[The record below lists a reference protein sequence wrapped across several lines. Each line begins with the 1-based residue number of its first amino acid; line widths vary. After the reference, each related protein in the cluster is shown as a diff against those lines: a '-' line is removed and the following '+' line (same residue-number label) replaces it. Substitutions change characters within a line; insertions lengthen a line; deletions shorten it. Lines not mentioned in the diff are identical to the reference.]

1 MPLVFNTNFE
11 GSQLALW
18 EITETANE
26 LLALY
31 TPNQQEVQVFTAITN
46 ETRIK
51 EWLAIRA
58 LLVQIGIDKPEI
70 EYFESGKP
78 RLANTN
84 RSFSITHATHMCGI
98 LLTNSTHCGID
109 LEHKD
114 RSVERVRSR
123 FLSQTE
129 KDTFPSDW
137 GLHLWCAKEAV
148 FKAANQSN
156 VDFSKQI
163 QLTPS
168 NFNPNTVEGT
178 FENGNTTLGFEV
190 NFIEISNHV
199 VAWTA
204 F

>member
-31 TPNQQEVQVFTAITN
+31 TPNQQEVQAFTAISN

-58 LLVQIGIDKPEI
+58 LLVEIGIDKPEI

-78 RLANTN
+78 RLANFN
-84 RSFSITHATHMCGI
+84 RSFSITHSTYMCGI
-98 LLTNSTHCGID
+98 LLSNSTHCGID
-109 LEHKD
+109 LEHKN
-114 RSVERVRSR
+114 RSVERVKSR
-123 FLSQTE
+123 FLSQSET
-129 KDTFPSDW
+129 KAFPSNW
-137 GLHLWCAKEAV
+137 GLQLWCAKEAV
-148 FKAANQSN
+148 FKAANQNN
-156 VDFSKQI
+156 VDFSKHI

-168 NFNPNTVEGT
+168 IFSESKIQGS
-178 FENGNTTLGFEV
+178 FENEITKFVFDV

-199 VAWTA
+199 IAWTA

>member
-18 EITETANE
+18 EITETTDE
-26 LLALY
+26 LLELY
-31 TPNQQEVQVFTAITN
+31 TPYPFEIQSFATISN
-46 ETRIK
+46 ETRKK
-51 EWLAIRA
+51 EWLSVRA
-58 LLVQIGIDKPEI
+58 LLVEIGIDKPEI

-98 LLTNSTHCGID
+98 ILSNSTHCGID

-129 KDTFPSDW
+129 KEIFPANW
-137 GLHLWCAKEAV
+137 GLRLWCAKEAV
-148 FKAANQSN
+148 FKAANQNN

-163 QLTPS
+163 QLSPS
-168 NFNPNTVEGT
+168 KFTSNMVEGT
-178 FENGNTTLGFEV
+178 FKIEETTLCFEV